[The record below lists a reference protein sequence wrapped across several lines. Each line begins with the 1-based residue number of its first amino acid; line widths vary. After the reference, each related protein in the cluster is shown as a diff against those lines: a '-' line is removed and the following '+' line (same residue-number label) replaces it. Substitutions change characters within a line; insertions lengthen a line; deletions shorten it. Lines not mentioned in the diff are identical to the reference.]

1 MRTATFTLRYDVE
14 LPDFLNDAD
23 ETEIV
28 EYVCENWLELLQD
41 YNFDC
46 TRIGLIEVD
55 QQRSGYNGRSFLD
68 LKYSIDTH
76 AGAMVGSGRHGEI
89 RP

>member
-55 QQRSGYNGRSFLD
+55 
-68 LKYSIDTH
+68 
-76 AGAMVGSGRHGEI
+76 
-89 RP
+89 